1 MNDQKMSKQDELK
14 RGVNP
19 VVVAVAG
26 AVVGAGIAVAGV
38 VLSDEKNREKIVK
51 AVNSVRDDVTH
62 YVEKTQKQIEVEKKI
77 LEKRIL
83 ADKIKV
89 KKVVASAKNSLDKT
103 AKEVNNAVK
112 SL

>member
-1 MNDQKMSKQDELK
+1 MNDRKMAKQDEVKVGL
-14 RGVNP
+14 NP

-38 VLSDEKNREKIVK
+38 VLSDEKNREKVVK
-51 AVNSVRDDVTH
+51 AATTIKDDVTQF
-62 YVEKTQKQIEVEKKI
+62 VEKTQKQIDTEKKI

-89 KKVVASAKNSLDKT
+89 KKVVASAQDSLDKT
-103 AKEVNNAVK
+103 TKEVNKAVK